1 MSDRFYRDKSKGVVG
16 GVCAGLSEYFGV
28 APALLRV
35 IFALWALSGSG
46 IGAYIILWIILPDK
60 ATLGIPNQSTVR
72 DNVNEI
78 GSEARSLGKELRG
91 IFGAGEAP
99 QASPSRRLLF
109 LGGFIVL
116 LGLGLLAESLHLLG
130 WFAFDRLWPVVLILF
145 GVVLLNRAVRR

>member
-1 MSDRFYRDKSKGVVG
+1 MSDRFYRDKSKAVVA

-46 IGAYIILWIILPDK
+46 VVAYVILWVVLPDK
-60 ATLGIPNQSTVR
+60 ATLGIPHQTAVR

-78 GSEARSLGKELRG
+78 GSEARSLGKELQA
-91 IFGAGEAP
+91 IFGSGGATQPG
-99 QASPSRRLLF
+99 PSKRLLF
-109 LGGFIVL
+109 LGGVIIL

-130 WFAFDRLWPVVLILF
+130 WFTFDRMWPVVLILM